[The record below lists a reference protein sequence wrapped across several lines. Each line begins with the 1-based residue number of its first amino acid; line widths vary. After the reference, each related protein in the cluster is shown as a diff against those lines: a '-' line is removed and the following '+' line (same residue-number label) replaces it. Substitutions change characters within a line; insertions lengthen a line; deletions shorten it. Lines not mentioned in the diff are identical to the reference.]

1 MLNKGNL
8 KQKAASSILWTS
20 IQKFSIIGINFISG
34 IILARLLFPEDYGC
48 IGMLSI
54 FMMVANSLIDGGFA
68 SALIQKKRP
77 TQEDYSTIF
86 FWNVGMSIIM
96 YIIIWIIAPFIAVFY
111 KITILSKVLRVQGI
125 VLIIH
130 SFFIIQ
136 HNQLMKQFR
145 FKKIMI
151 INLISSITSLVIT
164 IILAYRG
171 FGVWALVVQN
181 ICMALMPT
189 LIYWSSNKW
198 FPSWIFSYNSFKELF
213 GFGVFMFISRIINE
227 FCNNIQ
233 GVIIGRFY
241 NPTIMGFYSKAK
253 TTEELAST
261 SIANIIGQVTYPLY
275 AEYQNDKSQLKQ
287 VIRKMTSTIAFCS
300 FPMLLLLVQ
309 FARSIFYFL
318 YSDKWLNSVLYFQI
332 LCFAGIAICLQS
344 VNSQAIAAIGKSKI
358 MFIWTIIKRSIGL
371 ILVLIGL
378 IIGGMN
384 GLLIG
389 AVLQSWVIYLI
400 NGYLVGK
407 YIGYSIKI
415 QMMDLFPILVLTLIS
430 TLCSYGIYLFI
441 NNSDSLINI
450 LFRLLI
456 FITVYLYGAYIFKM
470 KSLDYVKQAIFI
482 LTKRNG
488 NN

>member
-1 MLNKGNL
+1 
-8 KQKAASSILWTS
+8 
-20 IQKFSIIGINFISG
+20 
-34 IILARLLFPEDYGC
+34 
-48 IGMLSI
+48 
-54 FMMVANSLIDGGFA
+54 
-68 SALIQKKRP
+68 
-77 TQEDYSTIF
+77 
-86 FWNVGMSIIM
+86 
-96 YIIIWIIAPFIAVFY
+96 
-111 KITILSKVLRVQGI
+111 
-125 VLIIH
+125 
-130 SFFIIQ
+130 
-136 HNQLMKQFR
+136 
-145 FKKIMI
+145 
-151 INLISSITSLVIT
+151 
-164 IILAYRG
+164 
-171 FGVWALVVQN
+171 
-181 ICMALMPT
+181 
-189 LIYWSSNKW
+189 
-198 FPSWIFSYNSFKELF
+198 
-213 GFGVFMFISRIINE
+213 
-227 FCNNIQ
+227 
-233 GVIIGRFY
+233 
-241 NPTIMGFYSKAK
+241 
-253 TTEELAST
+253 
-261 SIANIIGQVTYPLY
+261 
-275 AEYQNDKSQLKQ
+275 
-287 VIRKMTSTIAFCS
+287 
-300 FPMLLLLVQ
+300 
-309 FARSIFYFL
+309 
-318 YSDKWLNSVLYFQI
+318 
-332 LCFAGIAICLQS
+332 
-344 VNSQAIAAIGKSKI
+344 